1 MAQLRLRHP
10 KGVSTIQIDLDSATV
25 QDLLQEIYK
34 ITEILP
40 SRQDVKAGY
49 PPKGLTLI
57 PELPISSLGLSKGEQ
72 LIVNQN
78 SGGQSTRSTPAR
90 SAAAVSTTGEVPQ
103 PNSQPSGPVQPT
115 KNEPDSIEVEGGYL
129 VHRIVPDDN
138 SCLFSSV
145 AIVFEQNI
153 GKAQEIRK
161 IVADEIRKDMVTWS
175 EAILGRPRDDYIST
189 ILKSS
194 TWGGA
199 IELAILAKYYNT
211 EISSVDVETGR
222 IDHFAPSPEADSGNR
237 SILIYSG
244 IHYDAAT
251 LAPIKDAPADFHQTI
266 MPVRGSTPE
275 VDPILKAAK
284 GLADKLREKKAFT
297 NTSTFTLKCENCG
310 KGLTGEK
317 EARAHATET
326 GHVKFGE
333 Y

>member
-10 KGVSTIQIDLDSATV
+10 KGVSTIQVDLESATV

-40 SRQDVKAGY
+40 SQQDVKTGY
-49 PPKGLTLI
+49 PPKSLMLI

-72 LIVNQN
+72 LIVNHN
-78 SGGQSTRSTPAR
+78 GKGQSTRSTPPR
-90 SAAAVSTTGEVPQ
+90 STT
-103 PNSQPSGPVQPT
+103 STSGPGAMPQSNTRPPAPTQPT
-115 KNEPDSIEVEGGYL
+115 AGGPDSVETEGGYL
-129 VHRIVPDDN
+129 VHRVVPDDN

-161 IVADEIRKDMVTWS
+161 IVADEIRKDMITWS

-189 ILKSS
+189 ILKPL

-199 IELAILAKYYNT
+199 IELAILAKHYNT

-222 IDHFAPSPEADSGNR
+222 IDRFTPSPEADSGNR

-251 LAPIKDAPADFHQTI
+251 LAPIKDAPEDFHQTI
-266 MPVRGSTPE
+266 VPVRGSTPE
-275 VDPILKAAK
+275 TDPILKAAK
-284 GLADKLREKKAFT
+284 DLADKLRAKKAFT
-297 NTSTFTLKCENCG
+297 NTSTFTLKCEDCG

-317 EARAHATET
+317 EARAHAAET
-326 GHVKFGE
+326 GHVNFGE